1 MEGPAIH
8 LVMTESLIIFEAI
21 SYLPTSTGLSGRMTI
36 ILPFFFLYPLFLVRI
51 CEVGVIVILFFH
63 QVDVAASGPA
73 SLSGHIRQA
82 VACTCADPYSKRE
95 TYTMVYKTVK
105 DSAGKHPA
113 ESSSLKNEGCLIVII
128 HLQTPCRQPP
138 GDIS

>member
-21 SYLPTSTGLSGRMTI
+21 SYLPTSTGLSGRITM
-36 ILPFFFLYPLFLVRI
+36 ILPFSFCIP
-51 CEVGVIVILFFH
+51 C
-63 QVDVAASGPA
+63 
-73 SLSGHIRQA
+73 SLSGFAKLEIHDA
-82 VACTCADPYSKRE
+82 SLCKEVSEAYSKGE
-95 TYTMVYKTVK
+95 AHTMVHKKVK

-113 ESSSLKNEGCLIVII
+113 ESSSLKHEGCLIVII

-138 GDIS
+138 EDIS